1 MKKEPILR
9 TETDRNN
16 EDEDKT
22 VKQREH
28 NGKDSYGIEETAKT
42 MMTTKKNEDTTI
54 TESTMKTEITKE
66 KEAIQQIVK
75 DKAKEA
81 AR

>member
-1 MKKEPILR
+1 
-9 TETDRNN
+9 
-16 EDEDKT
+16 
-22 VKQREH
+22 
-28 NGKDSYGIEETAKT
+28 

-66 KEAIQQIVK
+66 TEAIQQIVR